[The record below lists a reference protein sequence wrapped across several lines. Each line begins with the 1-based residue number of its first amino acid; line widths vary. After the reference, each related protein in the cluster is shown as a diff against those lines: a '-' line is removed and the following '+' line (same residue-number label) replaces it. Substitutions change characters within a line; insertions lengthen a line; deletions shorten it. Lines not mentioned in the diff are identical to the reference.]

1 MCNCTQKNVKIK
13 LFPQASAAPAD
24 AAYSGLL
31 ECPCTDR
38 VVKKVRP
45 GVETRDT

>member
-1 MCNCTQKNVKIK
+1 MFNYTKRKNVVTK
-13 LFPQASAAPAD
+13 LSHQASAAPAD

-38 VVKKVRP
+38 VVKKVRL
-45 GVETRDT
+45 GYRDT